1 MESSFTEYRYDGREW
16 ESGSVEEQVLKE
28 KLDREFIEALDAL
41 FPEKTPHLKDSLDE
55 IRYASGQRSV
65 VLLLRSILGNG

>member
-1 MESSFTEYRYDGREW
+1 
-16 ESGSVEEQVLKE
+16 LKE
-28 KLDREFIEALDAL
+28 KLDQEFIEALDAL